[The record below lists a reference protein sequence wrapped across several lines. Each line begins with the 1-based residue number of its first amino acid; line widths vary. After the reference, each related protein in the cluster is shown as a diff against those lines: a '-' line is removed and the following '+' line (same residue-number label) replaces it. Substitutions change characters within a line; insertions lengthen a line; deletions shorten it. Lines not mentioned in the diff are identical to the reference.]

1 MDNKILPLQ
10 GIKVV
15 EFTHM
20 VMGPTVGLILADLGA
35 EVVKVEPLNGDKTRH
50 LEGSGAGYF
59 PMYNRNKKSLCVD
72 LKSEMGKQVA
82 LRLIGKADVVI
93 ENFRLGAMEKLG
105 FGYEQLASSNPR
117 LIYCSLKG
125 FLSGPYGNRTALDEV
140 AQMMGGLAYM
150 TGLPGKPMRA
160 GSSVIDITGGMF
172 GVIGILSAMER
183 RHTTGLGGMVTSSLF
198 ETTVFM
204 MGQHMAQQA
213 VSGEAAMPMSQR
225 QSAWSIYDI
234 FRSKEGESVFVGVV
248 SDTLWV
254 KFCKAFELHEFS
266 RDSALESNS
275 GRIKARDSILPVV
288 SDLFASMSK
297 QDLMDRLEAAGIP
310 FAPINRPQDLIDDPH
325 LAAGKSLLAVTLTD
339 GKRAGVEA
347 RLPALPLDMSG
358 EKSELR
364 FDLPREGEHSIEVM
378 RDAGYSTDEI
388 DLMLRDGFVKVAD

>member
-1 MDNKILPLQ
+1 
-10 GIKVV
+10 
-15 EFTHM
+15 
-20 VMGPTVGLILADLGA
+20 
-35 EVVKVEPLNGDKTRH
+35 
-50 LEGSGAGYF
+50 
-59 PMYNRNKKSLCVD
+59 
-72 LKSEMGKQVA
+72 
-82 LRLIGKADVVI
+82 
-93 ENFRLGAMEKLG
+93 MEKLG

-172 GVIGILSAMER
+172 GVIGILSALER

-225 QSAWSIYDI
+225 QSAWSIYDV

-266 RDSALESNS
+266 RDSTLASNS
-275 GRIKARDSILPVV
+275 GRIKSRDTILPAI
-288 SDLFASMSK
+288 SDLFSSMSK

-310 FAPINRPQDLIDDPH
+310 FAPINRPEDLIDDPH
-325 LAAGKSLLAVTLTD
+325 LVAGKGLLPVTLSD
-339 GKRAGVEA
+339 GERAGIEA
-347 RLPALPLDMSG
+347 RLPALPFEMSG
-358 EKSELR
+358 EKFELR
-364 FDLPREGEHSIEVM
+364 LDLPREGEHGVEVM
-378 RDAGYSTDEI
+378 RDAGYSADEI
-388 DLMLRDGFVKVAD
+388 DQMLRDGFVKVAD

>member
-1 MDNKILPLQ
+1 MDNKTLPLQ

-59 PMYNRNKKSLCVD
+59 PMYNRNKKSVCVD
-72 LKSEMGKQVA
+72 LKSEKGRQLA
-82 LRLIGKADVVI
+82 RRLVKKSDVVI
-93 ENFRLGAMEKLG
+93 ENFRLGAMDKLG
-105 FGYEQLASSNPR
+105 FGYEQLSAFNPR

-125 FLSGPYGNRTALDEV
+125 FLPGPYGSRTALDEV

-172 GVIGILSAMER
+172 GVIGILAAVER
-183 RHTTGLGGMVTSSLF
+183 RHKTGLGGIVTSALF

-213 VSGEAAMPMSQR
+213 VSGEAPMPMSQR
-225 QSAWSIYDI
+225 QSAWSIYDV
-234 FRSKEGESVFVGVV
+234 FRSKEGESVFIAVV

-254 KFCKAFELHEFS
+254 KFCEVFELDTFAA
-266 RDSALESNS
+266 DPALASNS
-275 GRIKARDSILPVV
+275 GRIKCRDSIIPVITA
-288 SDLFASMSK
+288 LFASMSK
-297 QDLMDRLEAAGIP
+297 QELMDRLELAGIP
-310 FAPINRPQDLIDDPH
+310 FAPINRPEDLLDDPH
-325 LAAGKSLLAVTLTD
+325 LEASKGLLPVTLSD
-339 GKRAGVEA
+339 GKRTGTQA
-347 RLPALPLDMSG
+347 RLPALPLEMSDG
-358 EKSELR
+358 KFELR
-364 FDLPREGEHSIEVM
+364 SDLPREGEHSIEVM
-378 RDAGYSTDEI
+378 RDAGYSIDEI
-388 DLMLRDGFVKVAD
+388 NEMLREGFVKVAI

>member
-1 MDNKILPLQ
+1 MDNKTLPLQ

-59 PMYNRNKKSLCVD
+59 PMYNRNKKSVCVD
-72 LKSEMGKQVA
+72 LKSEKGRQLA
-82 LRLIGKADVVI
+82 RRLVKKSDVVI
-93 ENFRLGAMEKLG
+93 ENFRLGAMDKLG
-105 FGYEQLASSNPR
+105 FGYEQLSAFNPR

-125 FLSGPYGNRTALDEV
+125 FLPGPYGSRTALDEV

-172 GVIGILSAMER
+172 GVIGILAAVER
-183 RHTTGLGGMVTSSLF
+183 RHKTGLGGIVTSALF

-213 VSGEAAMPMSQR
+213 VSGEAPMPMSQR
-225 QSAWSIYDI
+225 QSAWSIYDV
-234 FRSKEGESVFVGVV
+234 FRSKEGESVFIGVV

-254 KFCKAFELHEFS
+254 KFCEVFELDTFAA
-266 RDSALESNS
+266 DAALASNS
-275 GRIKARDSILPVV
+275 GRIKCRDSIIPVITA
-288 SDLFASMSK
+288 LFASMSK
-297 QDLMDRLEAAGIP
+297 QELMDRLELAGIP
-310 FAPINRPQDLIDDPH
+310 FAPINRPEDLLDDPH
-325 LAAGKSLLAVTLTD
+325 LEASKGLLPVTLSD
-339 GKRAGVEA
+339 GKRTGTQA
-347 RLPALPLDMSG
+347 RLPALPLEMSDG
-358 EKSELR
+358 KFELR
-364 FDLPREGEHSIEVM
+364 SDLPREGEHSIEVM
-378 RDAGYSTDEI
+378 HDAGYSIAEI
-388 DLMLRDGFVKVAD
+388 DEMLREGFVKVAI

>member
-1 MDNKILPLQ
+1 MDNKTLPLQ

-59 PMYNRNKKSLCVD
+59 PMYNRNKKSVCVD
-72 LKSEMGKQVA
+72 LKSEKGRQLA
-82 LRLIGKADVVI
+82 RRLVKKSDVVI
-93 ENFRLGAMEKLG
+93 ENFRLGAMDKLG
-105 FGYEQLASSNPR
+105 FGYEQLSAFNPR

-125 FLSGPYGNRTALDEV
+125 FLPGPYGSRTALDEV

-172 GVIGILSAMER
+172 GVIGILAAVER
-183 RHTTGLGGMVTSSLF
+183 RHKTGLGGIVTSALF

-213 VSGEAAMPMSQR
+213 VSGEAPMPMSQR
-225 QSAWSIYDI
+225 QSAWSIYDV
-234 FRSKEGESVFVGVV
+234 FRSKEGESVFIGVV

-254 KFCKAFELHEFS
+254 KFCEVFELDTFGA
-266 RDSALESNS
+266 DAALASNS
-275 GRIKARDSILPVV
+275 GRIKCRDSIIPVITA
-288 SDLFASMSK
+288 LFASMSK
-297 QDLMDRLEAAGIP
+297 QELMDRLELAGIP
-310 FAPINRPQDLIDDPH
+310 FAPINRPEDLLDDPH
-325 LAAGKSLLAVTLTD
+325 LEASKGLLPVTLSD
-339 GKRAGVEA
+339 GKRTGTQA
-347 RLPALPLDMSG
+347 RLPALPLEMSDG
-358 EKSELR
+358 KFELR
-364 FDLPREGEHSIEVM
+364 SDLPREGEHSIEVM
-378 RDAGYSTDEI
+378 RDAGYSIDEI
-388 DLMLRDGFVKVAD
+388 DEMLREGFVKVAR

>member
-1 MDNKILPLQ
+1 MDNKTLPLQ

-20 VMGPTVGLILADLGA
+20 VMGPAVGLILADLGA

-59 PMYNRNKKSLCVD
+59 PMYNRNKKSVCVD
-72 LKSEMGKQVA
+72 LKSEKGRQLA
-82 LRLIGKADVVI
+82 RRLVKKSDVVI
-93 ENFRLGAMEKLG
+93 ENFRLGAMDKLG
-105 FGYEQLASSNPR
+105 FGYEQLSAFNPR

-125 FLSGPYGNRTALDEV
+125 FLPGPYGSRTALDEV

-172 GVIGILSAMER
+172 GVIGILAAVER
-183 RHTTGLGGMVTSSLF
+183 RHKTGLGGIVTSALF

-213 VSGEAAMPMSQR
+213 VSGEAPMPMSQR

-234 FRSKEGESVFVGVV
+234 FRSKEGESVFIGVV

-254 KFCKAFELHEFS
+254 KFCEVFELDTFGA
-266 RDSALESNS
+266 DAALASNS
-275 GRIKARDSILPVV
+275 GRIKCRDSIIPVITA
-288 SDLFASMSK
+288 LFASMSK
-297 QDLMDRLEAAGIP
+297 QELMDRLELAGIP
-310 FAPINRPQDLIDDPH
+310 FAPINRPEDLLDDPH
-325 LAAGKSLLAVTLTD
+325 LEASKGLLPVTLSD
-339 GKRAGVEA
+339 GKRTGTQA
-347 RLPALPLDMSG
+347 RLPALPLEMSDG
-358 EKSELR
+358 KFELR
-364 FDLPREGEHSIEVM
+364 SDLPREGEHSIEVM
-378 RDAGYSTDEI
+378 RDAGYSIDEI
-388 DLMLRDGFVKVAD
+388 DEMLREGFVKVAI

>member
-1 MDNKILPLQ
+1 MDNKTLPLQ

-59 PMYNRNKKSLCVD
+59 PMYNRNKKSVCVD
-72 LKSEMGKQVA
+72 LKSEKGRQLA
-82 LRLIGKADVVI
+82 RRLVKKSDVVI
-93 ENFRLGAMEKLG
+93 ENFRLGAMDKLG
-105 FGYEQLASSNPR
+105 FGYEQLSAFNPR

-125 FLSGPYGNRTALDEV
+125 FLPGPYGSRTALDEV

-172 GVIGILSAMER
+172 GVIGILAAVER
-183 RHTTGLGGMVTSSLF
+183 RHKTGLGGIVTSALF

-213 VSGEAAMPMSQR
+213 VSGEAPMPMSQR

-234 FRSKEGESVFVGVV
+234 FRSKEGESVFIGVV

-254 KFCKAFELHEFS
+254 KFCEVFELDTFGA
-266 RDSALESNS
+266 DAALASNS
-275 GRIKARDSILPVV
+275 GRIKCRDSIIPVITA
-288 SDLFASMSK
+288 LFASMSK
-297 QDLMDRLEAAGIP
+297 QELMDRLELAGIP
-310 FAPINRPQDLIDDPH
+310 FAPINRPEDLLDDPH
-325 LAAGKSLLAVTLTD
+325 LEASKGLLPVTLSD
-339 GKRAGVEA
+339 GKRTGTQA
-347 RLPALPLDMSG
+347 RLPALPLEMSDG
-358 EKSELR
+358 KFELR
-364 FDLPREGEHSIEVM
+364 SDLPREGEHSIEVM
-378 RDAGYSTDEI
+378 RDAGYSIDEI
-388 DLMLRDGFVKVAD
+388 DEMLREGFVKVAI

>member
-1 MDNKILPLQ
+1 MDNKTLPLQ

-20 VMGPTVGLILADLGA
+20 VMGPAVGLILADLGA

-59 PMYNRNKKSLCVD
+59 PMYNRNKKSVCVD
-72 LKSEMGKQVA
+72 LKSEKGRQLA
-82 LRLIGKADVVI
+82 RRLVKKSDVVI
-93 ENFRLGAMEKLG
+93 ENFRLGAMDKLG
-105 FGYEQLASSNPR
+105 FGYEQLSAFNPR

-125 FLSGPYGNRTALDEV
+125 FLPGPYGSRTALDEV

-172 GVIGILSAMER
+172 GVIGILAAVER
-183 RHTTGLGGMVTSSLF
+183 RHKTGLGGIVTSALF

-213 VSGEAAMPMSQR
+213 VSGEAPMPMSQR

-234 FRSKEGESVFVGVV
+234 FRSKEGESVFIGVV

-254 KFCKAFELHEFS
+254 KFCEVFELDTFAA
-266 RDSALESNS
+266 DAALASNS
-275 GRIKARDSILPVV
+275 GRIKCRDTIIPVITA
-288 SDLFASMSK
+288 LFASMSK
-297 QDLMDRLEAAGIP
+297 QELMDRLELAGIP
-310 FAPINRPQDLIDDPH
+310 FAPINRPEDLLDDPH
-325 LAAGKSLLAVTLTD
+325 LEASKGLLPVTLSD
-339 GKRAGVEA
+339 GKRTGTQA
-347 RLPALPLDMSG
+347 RLPALPLEMSDG
-358 EKSELR
+358 KFELR
-364 FDLPREGEHSIEVM
+364 SDLPREGEHSIEVM
-378 RDAGYSTDEI
+378 RDAGYSIDEI
-388 DLMLRDGFVKVAD
+388 DEMLREGFVKVAI

>member
-1 MDNKILPLQ
+1 MDNKTLPLQ

-59 PMYNRNKKSLCVD
+59 PMYNRNKKSVCVD
-72 LKSEMGKQVA
+72 LKSEKGRQLA
-82 LRLIGKADVVI
+82 RRLVKKSDVVI
-93 ENFRLGAMEKLG
+93 ENFRSGAMDKLG
-105 FGYEQLASSNPR
+105 FGYEQLSAFNPR

-125 FLSGPYGNRTALDEV
+125 FLPGPYGSRTALDEV

-172 GVIGILSAMER
+172 GVIGILAAVER
-183 RHTTGLGGMVTSSLF
+183 RHKTGLGGIVTSALF

-213 VSGEAAMPMSQR
+213 VSGEAPMPMSQR
-225 QSAWSIYDI
+225 QSAWSIYDV
-234 FRSKEGESVFVGVV
+234 FRSKEGESVFIGVV

-254 KFCKAFELHEFS
+254 KFCEVFELDTFGA
-266 RDSALESNS
+266 DAALASNS
-275 GRIKARDSILPVV
+275 GRIKCRDSIIPVITA
-288 SDLFASMSK
+288 LFASMSK
-297 QDLMDRLEAAGIP
+297 QELMDRLELAGIP
-310 FAPINRPQDLIDDPH
+310 FAPINRPEDLLDDPH
-325 LAAGKSLLAVTLTD
+325 LEASKGLLPVTLSD
-339 GKRAGVEA
+339 GKRTGTQA
-347 RLPALPLDMSG
+347 RLPALPLEMSDG
-358 EKSELR
+358 KFELR
-364 FDLPREGEHSIEVM
+364 SDLPREGEHSIEVM
-378 RDAGYSTDEI
+378 RDAGYSIDEI
-388 DLMLRDGFVKVAD
+388 DEMLREGFVKVAI

>member
-1 MDNKILPLQ
+1 MDNKTLPLQ

-59 PMYNRNKKSLCVD
+59 PMYNRNKKSVCVD
-72 LKSEMGKQVA
+72 LKSEKGRQLA
-82 LRLIGKADVVI
+82 RRLVKKSDVVI
-93 ENFRLGAMEKLG
+93 ENFRLGAMDKLG
-105 FGYEQLASSNPR
+105 FGYEQLSAFNPR

-125 FLSGPYGNRTALDEV
+125 FLPGPYGSRTALDEV

-172 GVIGILSAMER
+172 GVIGILAAVER
-183 RHTTGLGGMVTSSLF
+183 RHKTGLGGIVTSALF

-213 VSGEAAMPMSQR
+213 VSGEAPMPMSQR
-225 QSAWSIYDI
+225 QSAWSIYDV
-234 FRSKEGESVFVGVV
+234 FRSKEGESVFIGVV

-254 KFCKAFELHEFS
+254 KFCEVFELDTFGA
-266 RDSALESNS
+266 DAALASNS
-275 GRIKARDSILPVV
+275 GRIKCRDSIIPVITA
-288 SDLFASMSK
+288 LFASMSK
-297 QDLMDRLEAAGIP
+297 QELMDRLELAGIP
-310 FAPINRPQDLIDDPH
+310 FAPINRPEDLLDDPN
-325 LAAGKSLLAVTLTD
+325 LEASKGLLPVTLSD
-339 GKRAGVEA
+339 GKRTGTQA
-347 RLPALPLDMSG
+347 RLPALPLEMSDG
-358 EKSELR
+358 KFELR
-364 FDLPREGEHSIEVM
+364 SDLPREGEHSIEVM
-378 RDAGYSTDEI
+378 RDAGYSIDEI
-388 DLMLRDGFVKVAD
+388 DEMLREGFVKVAI

>member
-35 EVVKVEPLNGDKTRH
+35 EVLKVEPLDGDKTRH

-59 PMYNRNKKSLCVD
+59 PMYNRNKKSICVD
-72 LKSEMGKQVA
+72 LKSEKGKQLVR
-82 LRLIGKADVVI
+82 RLVKKADVVI
-93 ENFRLGAMEKLG
+93 ENFRSGAMDKLG
-105 FGYEQLASSNPR
+105 FGYEQLSAFNPR

-125 FLSGPYGNRTALDEV
+125 FLPGPYGSRTALDEV

-172 GVIGILSAMER
+172 GVIGILAAVER
-183 RHTTGLGGMVTSSLF
+183 RHKTGLGGIVTSALF

-213 VSGEAAMPMSQR
+213 VSGEVPMPMSQR
-225 QSAWSIYDI
+225 QSAWSIYDV
-234 FRSKEGESVFVGVV
+234 FRSKEGESVFIGVV

-254 KFCKAFELHEFS
+254 KFCEVF
-266 RDSALESNS
+266 ALDTFAADVALASNS
-275 GRIKARDSILPVV
+275 GRIKARDSIIPIITA
-288 SDLFASMSK
+288 LFADMSK
-297 QDLMDRLEAAGIP
+297 QELMDRLELAGIP
-310 FAPINRPQDLIDDPH
+310 FAPINRPEDLLDDPH
-325 LAAGKSLLAVTLTD
+325 LKASKGLLPITLSD
-339 GKRAGVEA
+339 GKGTGTQA
-347 RLPALPLDMSG
+347 RLPALPIEMSDG
-358 EKSELR
+358 KFELR
-364 FDLPREGEHSIEVM
+364 SDLPREGEHSIEVM
-378 RDAGYSTDEI
+378 SDAGYSIDEI
-388 DLMLRDGFVKVAD
+388 DEMLRDGFVKVAI

>member
-1 MDNKILPLQ
+1 MDNKTLPLQ

-59 PMYNRNKKSLCVD
+59 PMYNRNKKSVCVD
-72 LKSEMGKQVA
+72 LKSEKGRQLA
-82 LRLIGKADVVI
+82 RRLVKKSDVVI
-93 ENFRLGAMEKLG
+93 ENFRLGAMDKLG
-105 FGYEQLASSNPR
+105 FGYEQLSAFNPR

-125 FLSGPYGNRTALDEV
+125 FLPGPYGSRTALDEV

-172 GVIGILSAMER
+172 GVIGILAAVER
-183 RHTTGLGGMVTSSLF
+183 RHKTGLGGIVTSALF

-213 VSGEAAMPMSQR
+213 VSGEAPMPMSQR
-225 QSAWSIYDI
+225 QSAWSIYDV
-234 FRSKEGESVFVGVV
+234 FRSKEGESVFIGVV

-254 KFCKAFELHEFS
+254 KFCEVFELDTFGA
-266 RDSALESNS
+266 DAALASNS
-275 GRIKARDSILPVV
+275 GRIKCRDSIIPVITA
-288 SDLFASMSK
+288 LFASMSK
-297 QDLMDRLEAAGIP
+297 QELMDRLELAGIP
-310 FAPINRPQDLIDDPH
+310 FAPINRPEDLLDDPH
-325 LAAGKSLLAVTLTD
+325 LEASKGLLPVTLSD
-339 GKRAGVEA
+339 GKRTGTQA
-347 RLPALPLDMSG
+347 RLPALPLEMSDG
-358 EKSELR
+358 KFELR
-364 FDLPREGEHSIEVM
+364 SDLPREGEHSIEVM
-378 RDAGYSTDEI
+378 RDAGYSIDEI
-388 DLMLRDGFVKVAD
+388 DDMLREGFVKVAI

>member
-1 MDNKILPLQ
+1 MNNKILPLQ

-15 EFTHM
+15 EFAHM

-72 LKSEMGKQVA
+72 LKSEPGKQVA
-82 LRLIGKADVVI
+82 LRLIAKADVVI

-105 FGYEQLASSNPR
+105 LGYEQLASSNPR

-172 GVIGILSAMER
+172 GVIGILSAVER
-183 RHTTGLGGMVTSSLF
+183 RHTTGMGGMVTSSLF

-225 QSAWSIYDI
+225 QSAWSIYDV
-234 FRSKEGESVFVGVV
+234 FRCKEGESVFVGVV

-254 KFCKAFELHEFS
+254 KFCKAFELYEFS

-275 GRIKARDSILPVV
+275 GRIKARDIILPVV
-288 SDLFASMSK
+288 SDLFASMNK

-310 FAPINRPQDLIDDPH
+310 FAPINRPQDLNDDPH
-325 LAAGKSLLAVTLTD
+325 LVAGKSLLTVTLSD
-339 GKRAGVEA
+339 GKRAGIEA

-364 FDLPREGEHSIEVM
+364 FDLPREGEHSVEVM
-378 RDAGYSTDEI
+378 RDAGYTADEI
-388 DLMLRDGFVKVAD
+388 DQMLRDGFVKVAD

>member
-1 MDNKILPLQ
+1 MDNKTLPLQ

-59 PMYNRNKKSLCVD
+59 PMYNRNKKSVCVD
-72 LKSEMGKQVA
+72 LKSEKGRQLA
-82 LRLIGKADVVI
+82 RRLVKKSDVVI
-93 ENFRLGAMEKLG
+93 ENFRLGAMDKLG
-105 FGYEQLASSNPR
+105 FGYEQLSAFNPR

-125 FLSGPYGNRTALDEV
+125 FLPGPYGSRTALDEV

-172 GVIGILSAMER
+172 GVIGILAAVER
-183 RHTTGLGGMVTSSLF
+183 RHKTGLGGIVTSALF

-213 VSGEAAMPMSQR
+213 VSGEAPMPMSQR
-225 QSAWSIYDI
+225 QSAWSIYDV
-234 FRSKEGESVFVGVV
+234 FRSKEGESVFIGVV

-254 KFCKAFELHEFS
+254 KFCEVFELDTFAADE
-266 RDSALESNS
+266 ALASNN
-275 GRIKARDSILPVV
+275 GRIKCRDSIIPVITA
-288 SDLFASMSK
+288 LFASMSK
-297 QDLMDRLEAAGIP
+297 QELMDRLELAGIP
-310 FAPINRPQDLIDDPH
+310 FAPINRPEDLLDDPH
-325 LAAGKSLLAVTLTD
+325 LEASKGLLPVTLSD
-339 GKRAGVEA
+339 GKRTGTQA
-347 RLPALPLDMSG
+347 RLPALPLEMSDG
-358 EKSELR
+358 KFELR
-364 FDLPREGEHSIEVM
+364 SDLPREGEHSIEVM
-378 RDAGYSTDEI
+378 RDAGYSIDEI
-388 DLMLRDGFVKVAD
+388 DEMLREGFVKVAI

>member
-1 MDNKILPLQ
+1 MDNKTLPLQ

-59 PMYNRNKKSLCVD
+59 PMYNRNKKSVCVD
-72 LKSEMGKQVA
+72 LKSEKGRQLA
-82 LRLIGKADVVI
+82 RRLVKKSDVVI
-93 ENFRLGAMEKLG
+93 ENFRLGAMDKLG
-105 FGYEQLASSNPR
+105 FGYEQLSAFNPR

-125 FLSGPYGNRTALDEV
+125 FLPGPYGSRTALDEV

-172 GVIGILSAMER
+172 GVIGILAAVER
-183 RHTTGLGGMVTSSLF
+183 RHKTGLGGIVTSALF

-213 VSGEAAMPMSQR
+213 VSGEAPMPMSQR
-225 QSAWSIYDI
+225 QSAWSIYDV
-234 FRSKEGESVFVGVV
+234 FRSKEGESVFIGVV

-254 KFCKAFELHEFS
+254 KFCEVFELDTFGA
-266 RDSALESNS
+266 DAALASNS
-275 GRIKARDSILPVV
+275 GRIKCRDSIIPVITA
-288 SDLFASMSK
+288 LFASMSK
-297 QDLMDRLEAAGIP
+297 QELMDRLELAGIP
-310 FAPINRPQDLIDDPH
+310 FAPINRPEDLLDDPH
-325 LAAGKSLLAVTLTD
+325 LEASKGLLPVTLSD
-339 GKRAGVEA
+339 GKRTGTQA
-347 RLPALPLDMSG
+347 RLPALPLEMSDG
-358 EKSELR
+358 KFELR
-364 FDLPREGEHSIEVM
+364 SDLPREGEHSIEVM
-378 RDAGYSTDEI
+378 RDAGYSIDEI
-388 DLMLRDGFVKVAD
+388 DEMLREGFVKVAI